1 MLDIAAPH
9 VVLRGES
16 GDAARVVLHGDG
28 MTERRVGVAI
38 SVSAPDV
45 AIADLTAG
53 FVGYHGIQ
61 IRGERGA
68 SRAVLHNVHVLDTGQ
83 QLVKG
88 SVASGRVHAD
98 NGLVAC
104 SLFEYTDHA
113 PSSYTNGVDILAG
126 RGWTVRDN
134 RFERIRGPAS
144 GRWAA
149 GPAVLFW
156 ANSQDTV
163 VERNV
168 IVDSFRGIALG
179 LGPGGSDLARD
190 GERVIDHQGG
200 RIRNNTVVNLHAWA
214 DEGIEANSAP
224 GVSIENNTVLTEG
237 SVNWSI
243 SLRFPATGATVRN
256 NLTSLPIVLRNGGR
270 AELRRER
277 GRRPLRLVRQ
287 RARGGPPPEP
297 RPPRGPASRGVRVR
311 SDRPG
316 SGPMTAARLPVVS
329 FIIPVRDDARRLKAC
344 LASIE
349 RTDYPRGLVEIV
361 VVDNGSVDDSARV
374 AREAGAIVL
383 SMTKGR
389 VAALRNTGAAAAQ
402 GRVLAFV
409 DADHEIGPRLGAR
422 RRFRTRRLVGGRRG
436 VAGLASAWRE
446 LGAATLRRPAVGPLE
461 REDAL
466 WLGSGNLA
474 VKWEAFQSIGGFDA
488 SLETCEDV
496 DFCQR
501 LQVAGHRLVAEP
513 DMRSVH
519 MGDPSSLRAVFFGEL
534 WRGRDNL
541 QVTLRGPWTFRHL
554 RSTAVPLIDI
564 AALAVGVIAL
574 LLGVPW
580 LAMFAGAGH
589 GHAGGCQ
596 SLVHGRRDPAPSL
609 LHAVQALTVAFTYDT
624 GRALALLARAGH
636 RSRRSAEH

>member
-1 MLDIAAPH
+1 MSGIRALIVCFVAVAALQAQDTLPSGSTRTACPRCAWTAPVTSRTVRVTTVAQLEAAARTAQPGTTILVGDGHYRLTSMLDIAAPH

-61 IRGERGA
+61 VRGERGA

-98 NGLVAC
+98 DGLVAC

-113 PSSYTNGVDILAG
+113 PSSYTNGVDVLAG

-270 AELRRER
+270 AELEGNVEGARSDWFVNAPA
-277 GRRPLRLVRQ
+277 GDLRLNLAHREVL
-287 RARGGPPPEP
+287 RAGAFEFGPT
-297 RPPRGPASRGVRVR
+297 A
-311 SDRPG
+311 PG
-316 SGPMTAARLPVVS
+316 AAR
-329 FIIPVRDDARRLKAC
+329 
-344 LASIE
+344 
-349 RTDYPRGLVEIV
+349 
-361 VVDNGSVDDSARV
+361 
-374 AREAGAIVL
+374 
-383 SMTKGR
+383 
-389 VAALRNTGAAAAQ
+389 
-402 GRVLAFV
+402 
-409 DADHEIGPRLGAR
+409 
-422 RRFRTRRLVGGRRG
+422 
-436 VAGLASAWRE
+436 
-446 LGAATLRRPAVGPLE
+446 
-461 REDAL
+461 
-466 WLGSGNLA
+466 
-474 VKWEAFQSIGGFDA
+474 
-488 SLETCEDV
+488 
-496 DFCQR
+496 
-501 LQVAGHRLVAEP
+501 
-513 DMRSVH
+513 
-519 MGDPSSLRAVFFGEL
+519 
-534 WRGRDNL
+534 
-541 QVTLRGPWTFRHL
+541 
-554 RSTAVPLIDI
+554 
-564 AALAVGVIAL
+564 
-574 LLGVPW
+574 
-580 LAMFAGAGH
+580 
-589 GHAGGCQ
+589 
-596 SLVHGRRDPAPSL
+596 
-609 LHAVQALTVAFTYDT
+609 
-624 GRALALLARAGH
+624 
-636 RSRRSAEH
+636 